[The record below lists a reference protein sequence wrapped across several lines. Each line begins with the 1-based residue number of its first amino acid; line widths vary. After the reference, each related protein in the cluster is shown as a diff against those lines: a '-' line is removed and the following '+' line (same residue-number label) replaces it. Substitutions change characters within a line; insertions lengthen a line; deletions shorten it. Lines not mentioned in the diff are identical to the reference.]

1 MNLPRISKR
10 LSSAASLVRE
20 GVRIADI
27 GTDHAYLPIYLY
39 LSGKVSGGV
48 VSDINQGPVDRAR
61 ANLCDYGCESV
72 FVAQRA
78 DGLSGVL
85 DYGIDDIFIL
95 GMGGELIARI
105 IEDEPRIKD
114 EKYRLV
120 LQPMTHQ
127 EILRKYLFCAGFEID
142 EEILVDEDKIYQIIR
157 ARYTRKQTDADG
169 FELAFGKINLAR
181 RSPELLRLLERTRAV
196 YSERLKGKALAGAD
210 ASEEQK
216 MIARIDEFLVKAK
229 EDGR

>member
-1 MNLPRISKR
+1 MNIPKISKR
-10 LSSAASLVRE
+10 LTSAASLARD

-39 LSGKVSGGV
+39 LSGRASGGV

-61 ANLCDYGCESV
+61 ANLRAYACENA

-85 DYGIDDIFIL
+85 EHQVDDIFIL

-105 IEDEPRIKD
+105 IEDEPKIKN

-120 LQPMTHQ
+120 LQPMTHA
-127 EILRKYLFCAGFEID
+127 EILREYLFGAGFEID
-142 EEILVDEDKIYQIIR
+142 EELMVDEDKIYQIIR
-157 ARYTRKQTDADG
+157 ARYTGRVTEADG
-169 FELAFGKINLAR
+169 FELAFGKINLSR
-181 RSPELLRLLERTRAV
+181 RTDELISLLERTCNV
-196 YSERLKGKALAGAD
+196 YAERIRGKQAAGAD
-210 ASEEQK
+210 ATLEIGMVE
-216 MIARIDEFLVKAK
+216 RIEKFLKG
-229 EDGR
+229 E

>member
-61 ANLCDYGCESV
+61 ANLCDYGCEDA

-78 DGLSGVL
+78 DGLDGVL
-85 DYGIDDIFIL
+85 AHGVEDIFIL
-95 GMGGELIARI
+95 GMGGELIASI
-105 IEDEPRIKD
+105 IENEPELKN
-114 EKYRLV
+114 EKYSLV
-120 LQPMTHQ
+120 LQPMTHP
-127 EILRKYLFCAGFEID
+127 EILRKYLGKDGFEID
-142 EEILVDEDKIYQIIR
+142 CELIVEEDKIYQIMR
-157 ARYTRKQTDADG
+157 ARYTGRVSEYSLL
-169 FELAFGKINLAR
+169 ELHFGARNLEKPT
-181 RSPELLRLLERTRAV
+181 PELFALMKRARAV
-196 YSERLKGKALAGAD
+196 YCERVKGKALSGVD
-210 ASEEQK
+210 TSQENEMIEKIDKFLSENLGE
-216 MIARIDEFLVKAK
+216 
-229 EDGR
+229 

>member
-61 ANLCDYGCESV
+61 ANLFDYGCEDA

-78 DGLSGVL
+78 DGLDGVL
-85 DYGIDDIFIL
+85 AHGVEDIFIL
-95 GMGGELIARI
+95 GMGGELIASI
-105 IEDEPRIKD
+105 IENEPALRD
-114 EKYRLV
+114 SRYSLV
-120 LQPMTHQ
+120 LQPMTHS
-127 EILRKYLFCAGFEID
+127 EILRKYLGKVGFEID
-142 EEILVDEDKIYQIIR
+142 CELIVEEDKIYQIMR
-157 ARYTRKQTDADG
+157 ARYTGRVSEYSLL
-169 FELAFGKINLAR
+169 ELNFGARNLEKPT
-181 RSPELLRLLERTRAV
+181 PELFALMKRTRAV
-196 YSERLKGKALAGAD
+196 YGERVKGKALSGVD
-210 ASEEQK
+210 TSQENE
-216 MIARIDEFLVKAK
+216 MIEKIDKFLSKYLG
-229 EDGR
+229 E

>member
-1 MNLPRISKR
+1 MNIPKISKR
-10 LSSAASLVRE
+10 LTLAASLARE

-61 ANLCDYGCESV
+61 ANLRAYASENA

-85 DYGIDDIFIL
+85 EHQVDDIFIL

-105 IEDEPRIKD
+105 IEDEPKIKN

-120 LQPMTHQ
+120 LQPMTHA
-127 EILRKYLFCAGFEID
+127 EILREYLFSAGFEID
-142 EEILVDEDKIYQIIR
+142 EEYFKMAQ
-157 ARYTRKQTDADG
+157 
-169 FELAFGKINLAR
+169 
-181 RSPELLRLLERTRAV
+181 
-196 YSERLKGKALAGAD
+196 ERLQAVEAQMNIFDYAFNPYQ
-210 ASEEQK
+210 E
-216 MIARIDEFLVKAK
+216 
-229 EDGR
+229 

>member
-1 MNLPRISKR
+1 MNIPKISKR
-10 LSSAASLVRE
+10 LTSAASLARD

-61 ANLCDYGCESV
+61 ANLRAYASENA

-85 DYGIDDIFIL
+85 DFKVDDIFIL

-105 IEDEPRIKD
+105 IEDEPRIKN

-120 LQPMTHQ
+120 LQPMTHA
-127 EILRKYLFCAGFEID
+127 EILREYLFGAGFEID
-142 EEILVDEDKIYQIIR
+142 EELMVDEDKIYQIIR
-157 ARYTRKQTDADG
+157 ARYTGRVTEADR
-169 FELAFGKINLAR
+169 FELAFGKINLSR
-181 RSPELLRLLERTRAV
+181 RTEELISLLERTRNV
-196 YSERLKGKALAGAD
+196 YAERIRGKQAAGAD
-210 ASEEQK
+210 ATLEIGMVEK
-216 MIARIDEFLVKAK
+216 IEEFLKG
-229 EDGR
+229 E

>member
-1 MNLPRISKR
+1 MNIPKISKR
-10 LSSAASLVRE
+10 LTSAASLARE

-39 LSGKVSGGV
+39 LSGRASGGV

-61 ANLCDYGCESV
+61 ANLRAYASENA

-85 DYGIDDIFIL
+85 EHQVDDIFIL

-105 IEDEPRIKD
+105 IEDEPKIKN

-120 LQPMTHQ
+120 LQPMTHA
-127 EILRKYLFCAGFEID
+127 EILREYLFGAGFEID
-142 EEILVDEDKIYQIIR
+142 ADLPRTDFREDC
-157 ARYTRKQTDADG
+157 
-169 FELAFGKINLAR
+169 
-181 RSPELLRLLERTRAV
+181 P
-196 YSERLKGKALAGAD
+196 
-210 ASEEQK
+210 
-216 MIARIDEFLVKAK
+216 
-229 EDGR
+229 